1 MELIDTD
8 PRQVLNTLHL
18 LRRCSSR
25 VAREKARDKIADLRV
40 TSLNVEASEAI
51 RDDAAKRDAA
61 VIRDSV
67 VVSE

>member
-1 MELIDTD
+1 
-8 PRQVLNTLHL
+8 
-18 LRRCSSR
+18 
-25 VAREKARDKIADLRV
+25 VAREKARDKIADLCV

-51 RDDAAKRDAA
+51 RDAATIRDAA

>member
-1 MELIDTD
+1 
-8 PRQVLNTLHL
+8 
-18 LRRCSSR
+18 

-51 RDDAAKRDAA
+51 RDDATKRDAA